1 MPTITKSQ
9 VRRRRTRTPSVD
21 AQARMLALVR
31 ELRFLVDTTHA
42 LTSAREPRAVLRIIF
57 DKAKTMIRCEA
68 WSLFLIDASTQE
80 LVFDMVGGPKSRR
93 LKGRRIK
100 PGQGIA
106 GWVAQRGKP
115 AMVADTGKDRRF
127 LADIDRATKFVTRSV
142 LCVPVFSKKR
152 PVAVL
157 EMVNKIGK
165 TFDRQDL
172 RLLTRLSE
180 QASIALERATLH
192 EQAATL
198 GVIDELTKLYNARY
212 LEQALDREV
221 RRCRRYGSIM
231 ALIFLDLDHFK
242 AINDHYGH
250 LLGSQCLAE
259 VAQIMAAS
267 VRDVDILARYGG
279 DEFVVIL
286 PETTVATAKMVA
298 ERLHS
303 GVGTHVFLKNAG
315 INAHM
320 STSIGIAGLPDHAKT
335 KEDLVRKADE
345 AMYRAK
351 AEGRNR
357 LCIADQP

>member
-1 MPTITKSQ
+1 MPTIAKPH
-9 VRRRRTRTPSVD
+9 TR
-21 AQARMLALVR
+21 RMLALVR

-42 LTSAREPRAVLRIIF
+42 LASERKPKSVLRIIF
-57 DKAKTMIRCEA
+57 DKAKTMVRCEA
-68 WSLFLIDASTQE
+68 WLLFLVDASTQE
-80 LVFDMVGGPKSRR
+80 LIVDMVGGPKARR
-93 LKGRRIK
+93 LKGQRIK

-106 GWVAQRGKP
+106 GWVAQNGKP
-115 AMVADTGKDRRF
+115 AMVTNTGKDRRF
-127 LADIDRATKFVTRSV
+127 LADIDQTTKFVTQTV
-142 LCVPVFSKKR
+142 LCVPIFSRKR

-165 TFDRQDL
+165 PFDRQDL

-192 EQAATL
+192 EQAARL
-198 GVIDELTKLYNARY
+198 GAIDELTKLYNARY
-212 LEQALDREV
+212 LERALDREV

-242 AINDHYGH
+242 TINDRYGH

-259 VAQIMAAS
+259 VAKIMAAS

-286 PETTVATAKMVA
+286 PETTIATAKMMA
-298 ERLHS
+298 KRLHS
-303 GVGTHVFLKNAG
+303 RLGTHVFLKNTG
-315 INAHM
+315 ITVHLSA
-320 STSIGIAGLPDHAKT
+320 SIGIAGLPDHAKA
-335 KEDLVRKADE
+335 KKGLVRKADL

-351 AEGRNR
+351 SEGRNR
-357 LCIADQP
+357 LCIADQL